1 MHELG
6 LLRSVVTA
14 VEKAAADARA
24 DAVEAVGLRVGTL
37 SGAVPEALA
46 GAWPI
51 ATAGTV
57 VDGARLEVEEVRA
70 AVWCPGCAAEQEV
83 DEFYALTCP
92 VCGTPA
98 GNLVRGREFAV
109 AWADLCDPAGDGS
122 GADDDTTQDG
132 GSDTGHG

>member
-14 VEKAAADARA
+14 VERAASDAGA
-24 DAVEAVGLRVGTL
+24 TVVEAVGLRVGTL

-51 ATAGTV
+51 ATAGSV
-57 VDGARLEVEEVRA
+57 LAGARLEVEEVPA
-70 AVWCPGCAAEQEV
+70 AVWCPGCAAEQPV
-83 DEFYALTCP
+83 DRFYALTCP

-98 GNLVRGREFAV
+98 GDLVHGREFAV
-109 AWADLCDPAGDGS
+109 AWADLGD
-122 GADDDTTQDG
+122 AP
-132 GSDTGHG
+132 GHG